1 MTPAPRIALLGAA
14 TGLLG
19 VLLSMLPP
27 VLELEETMGLR
38 WLFRARGALDAPAE
52 VAVVSLSGESADAL
66 GVSSDVDEWPR
77 ALHARVIDRLAAAGA
92 AAIVFDIIFDAPRAP
107 ASGDRLLAEAV
118 ERAGNVVLLE
128 RVREERHAGVVI
140 QSRVRPIEP
149 LRRAALATAPF
160 TLPTVPA
167 LVSQFWCFA
176 RGLSDTAAL
185 PSAALHAYAL
195 PVHDSLVE
203 MLVAARPSLATTLES
218 PDSAAATVHGLEEV
232 MQRIRQVFLAEDGIG
247 PELLEALEAQAF
259 PAHEARLLRAL
270 IALYAG
276 RDSRYLNYYGPPRTI
291 TTIPYHRLLATPGDD
306 DLRAVEGRVVLVGF
320 SESRQSEQQDEFYS
334 VFSQRNGENL
344 SGVEIGATA
353 FANLLHGESI
363 TPLPLTLH
371 WLMVA
376 IWGCAIAALCLLLR
390 GFTALAASAAAGLAF
405 CVGAHALFQTQGLW
419 APLAV
424 PLGIQLPFALLAGIT
439 WNYGILRQQ
448 RERIQAALG
457 YYLPARVVD
466 RLAHET
472 ARPHSSRELMFG
484 TCLVTDAEQYTT
496 LSEALHPAE
505 LGELMDAY
513 YDVLFEAVDRHAGTV
528 SDIGGD
534 SMVAVWPAAQAVGA
548 SHLRACSAALE
559 VLRAVDDFNRK
570 RVRRELPTRIGID
583 SGQLLL
589 GNVGSTQRGEYRAV
603 GDIVNTA
610 ARLQGLNRLL
620 GTKIL
625 LSAATAV
632 DTPELLVRP
641 LGNFLLLGKRTPVS
655 VLELQQV
662 RTVDSEAAVRDLN
675 EAFAAAL
682 LPFQRGLWNE
692 AEAAFL
698 AVVERFPGDAPAR
711 FFLEQCRNL
720 PERYSASE
728 WDGILRIA
736 VK

>member
-1 MTPAPRIALLGAA
+1 MPRIALLSAA

-19 VLLSMLPP
+19 VLLSMLPQ
-27 VLELEETMGLR
+27 VLELEEALGLR
-38 WLFRARGALDAPAE
+38 WLFRVRGALEAPAE

-77 ALHARVIDRLAAAGA
+77 ALHAQLIDRLAGAGA
-92 AAIVFDIIFDAPRAP
+92 GVIVFDIIFDAPRAP

-118 ERAGNVVLLE
+118 QRAGNVVLLE
-128 RVREERHAGVVI
+128 RVREEQHVGALI

-149 LRRAALATAPF
+149 LRQAALATAPF

-167 LVSQFWCFA
+167 VVSQFWCFA
-176 RGLSDTAAL
+176 RGFGDTAAL

-195 PVHDSLVE
+195 PVHDRLIE
-203 MLVAARPSLATTLES
+203 MLTAARPSLAATLGS
-218 PDSAAATVHGLEEV
+218 LDSEAATMHGLEEV
-232 MQRIRQVFLAEDGIG
+232 MQRIRRIFLADDGLG
-247 PELLEALEAQAF
+247 AELLEALEAQGR
-259 PAHEARLLRAL
+259 PAHEKGLLRAL

-276 RDSRYLNYYGPPRTI
+276 GDSRFLNYYGPPRTI
-291 TTIPYHRLLATPGDD
+291 TTIPYHRILQTTAGDD
-306 DLRAVEGRVVLVGF
+306 LRRAVEGRVVLVGF

-334 VFSQRNGENL
+334 VFSQRSGENL

-353 FANLLHGESI
+353 VANLLHGESI
-363 TPLPLTLH
+363 EPLPLPVH

-376 IWGCAIAALCLLLR
+376 AWGCAIAVLCLLLR
-390 GFTALAASAAAGLAF
+390 GFPVLVAAAAAGLAF
-405 CVGAHALFQTQGLW
+405 SVLVHALFQTHGLW

-424 PLGIQLPFALLAGIT
+424 PLGIQLPFALLAGLS
-439 WNYGILRQQ
+439 WNYGVLRQQ
-448 RERIQAALG
+448 RERIHAALG

-472 ARPHSSRELMFG
+472 ARPQSSRELVFG

-513 YDVLFEAVDRHAGTV
+513 YDVLFKSVDRHGGTV

-534 SMVAVWPAAQAVGA
+534 SMVAVWPATHVIGA
-548 SHLRACSAALE
+548 SHLRACSAALD
-559 VLRAVDDFNRK
+559 VLRAVEDFNRE

-589 GNVGSTQRGEYRAV
+589 GNVGSARRGEYRAV

-620 GTKIL
+620 GTRIL
-625 LSAATAV
+625 MSAATAE
-632 DTPELLVRP
+632 DAPELLVRP
-641 LGNFLLLGKRTPVS
+641 LGKFLLVGKKTAVS
-655 VLELQQV
+655 VLELQQ
-662 RTVDSEAAVRDLN
+662 AVTSADGAVAVHDLN
-675 EAFAAAL
+675 AAFAAAL
-682 LPFQRGLWNE
+682 RLFQQGLWSD
-692 AEAAFL
+692 AETAFRDVL
-698 AVVERFPGDAPAR
+698 ERFPDDAAAR
-711 FFLEQCRNL
+711 FFLEQCRKV
-720 PERYSASE
+720 PEQYSAAD